1 MGNKGQG
8 TRDRGVAS
16 GQWPVARLGATLHV
30 ANVAGTLRVPFAD
43 PGHWPLASGPC
54 RRRRHAITL
63 LEVLMSMFVLA
74 VGLLSVASLLPVGS
88 FQAARALIDDRKAV
102 LGQNAARDAKSR
114 GVLRP
119 DFWRYPNGTPF
130 VTTSDP
136 TWTNNGIPVG
146 TLTDG
151 NAPTP
156 HAITDPSSAVKP
168 PTAFP
173 PLCVDPWMISAALKN
188 NYPANVSQFPN
199 APTTRAPLQMQRV
212 TLVQSS
218 ATTLTRAQLS
228 SGNSNDQ
235 AFTSEDDLT
244 FALDQA
250 NPDSPPAFGFN
261 GSGLPTTMGGNG
273 TKRLFNGQFTW
284 LATLVPVY
292 GDPTIVVNRNLM
304 ELSVV
309 VFNQRVAG
317 VIPPNV
323 RVLSPSP
330 PATERTAGAVF
341 KPGGNKAQYF
351 PGGSPPN
358 SGAVGIGAAEIQL
371 IDITGATNIN
381 DANNDLKVNVGEW
394 IMLGTLITDWNM
406 PLANP
411 ANPPSATNLPIPRP
425 MFRWYRIVAASRV
438 WDPNNANDASFIVTN
453 PKVYARDVTLAGP
466 EWNLATVAGQSAQI
480 GQTSAGQRLNA
491 RDGNLNLQFMAFIF
505 DGATAVYERTVRIE
519 GPSMWSN

>member
-1 MGNKGQG
+1 
-8 TRDRGVAS
+8 
-16 GQWPVARLGATLHV
+16 
-30 ANVAGTLRVPFAD
+30 
-43 PGHWPLASGPC
+43 
-54 RRRRHAITL
+54 
-63 LEVLMSMFVLA
+63 
-74 VGLLSVASLLPVGS
+74 
-88 FQAARALIDDRKAV
+88 
-102 LGQNAARDAKSR
+102 
-114 GVLRP
+114 
-119 DFWRYPNGTPF
+119 
-130 VTTSDP
+130 
-136 TWTNNGIPVG
+136 
-146 TLTDG
+146 
-151 NAPTP
+151 
-156 HAITDPSSAVKP
+156 
-168 PTAFP
+168 
-173 PLCVDPWMISAALKN
+173 LCVDPWMISAALKN

-199 APTTRAPLQMQRV
+199 APTTRPPLQMQRV

-218 ATTLTRAQLS
+218 AATLTRAQLS

-235 AFTSEDDLT
+235 GFTSEDDLT

-250 NPDSPPAFGFN
+250 NPDSPPTGGFN
-261 GSGLPTTMGGNG
+261 SAV

-317 VIPPNV
+317 AIPPNV

-351 PGGSPPN
+351 PGGDPAK
-358 SGAVGIGAAEIQL
+358 SGAAGIGAAEIQL

-411 ANPPSATNLPIPRP
+411 ANPVSATNLPIPRP
-425 MFRWYRIVAASRV
+425 VFRWYRIVAATPVLPSGTA
-438 WDPNNANDASFIVTN
+438 DNATGT
-453 PKVYARDVTLAGP
+453 YARDVTLAGP
-466 EWNLATVAGQSAQI
+466 EWNLATVAGQSVQI
-480 GQTSAGQRLNA
+480 GQTSGGARLNA
-491 RDGNLNLQFMAFIF
+491 RDPNLNPQFMAFIF
-505 DGATAVYERTVRIE
+505 DGATAVYARTVRLE